1 MNEVEISNFRMQHM
15 NSYRNAVIENVKNN
29 TCVLVDQDITS
40 LLRKPPLDSMDV
52 IKSKFFGLA
61 KRNKTIL
68 NTEELS
74 KILDNY
80 RSYLLDCCDEIK
92 KIRINELSDI
102 VNNIKLEK
110 NNDVIKINKKDFTNI
125 NKKIKK
131 ILKDRLETGLDNCIL
146 KNVDSVFASDLDAEI
161 KNKIVLDISKYIKS
175 NYKNQVLENF
185 DIKILVKDT
194 TLMNGTKE
202 QADRY
207 LFTLNNSRLLNDGL
221 GD

>member
-1 MNEVEISNFRMQHM
+1 MNEVEINEFRMQHID
-15 NSYRNAVIENVKNN
+15 SYRNAVIEIVKNN
-29 TCVLVDQDITS
+29 TFVLVDQDITS

-52 IKSKFFGLA
+52 IKSKFLSLA

-80 RSYLLDCCDEIK
+80 RNFLLDCCGDIK
-92 KIRINELSDI
+92 NIRINELTNI
-102 VNNIKLEK
+102 VKNIKFEK
-110 NNDVIKINKKDFTNI
+110 SNDIIKINKKDFNNI

-131 ILKDRLETGLDNCIL
+131 ILKDRLESGVDSCIL
-146 KNVDSVFASDLDAEI
+146 KNVDSVFSSDLDEEI
-161 KNKIVLDISKYIKS
+161 KKKIILDVTKYIKS

-194 TLMNGTKE
+194 TLMNSSKE

-207 LFTLNNSRLLNDGL
+207 LFTLNNSRLLNDES
-221 GD
+221 